1 MRKDGVFNEVLT
13 MHPPSN
19 TSSGRRGEL
28 PVPDASTGQGPGGVR
43 LSRGRRSSGFEGK
56 CAYGLRKPR
65 KECGGALRGLD
76 AHPMPETADVRGTRR
91 GELLAGAGLV
101 RRRLAARGCGHVG
114 PMNRLIRL
122 IWIFNLFFSLI
133 IKHYCRSTN
142 HGASQGPR
150 HGTT

>member
-1 MRKDGVFNEVLT
+1 

-76 AHPMPETADVRGTRR
+76 AHPMPETADVRGDAPRR
-91 GELLAGAGLV
+91 VA
-101 RRRLAARGCGHVG
+101 
-114 PMNRLIRL
+114 
-122 IWIFNLFFSLI
+122 
-133 IKHYCRSTN
+133 CRS
-142 HGASQGPR
+142 GLGSAAVGCARLRSCGPDESPYPA
-150 HGTT
+150 HLDF

>member
-1 MRKDGVFNEVLT
+1 

-114 PMNRLIRL
+114 PMNSTVALSGSFGFLIY
-122 IWIFNLFFSLI
+122 FF
-133 IKHYCRSTN
+133 
-142 HGASQGPR
+142 P
-150 HGTT
+150 

>member
-76 AHPMPETADVRGTRR
+76 AHPMPETADVRGRAAASCLPER
-91 GELLAGAGLV
+91 GFV
-101 RRRLAARGCGHVG
+101 RRRLAALGSRHMG
-114 PMNRLIRL
+114 PMSSTVALSASFGFFIFFLI
-122 IWIFNLFFSLI
+122 I
-133 IKHYCRSTN
+133 IKHF
-142 HGASQGPR
+142 
-150 HGTT
+150 

>member
-1 MRKDGVFNEVLT
+1 

-76 AHPMPETADVRGTRR
+76 SRR
-91 GELLAGAGLV
+91 PSDAGDGGRQGDAP
-101 RRRLAARGCGHVG
+101 RRVA
-114 PMNRLIRL
+114 
-122 IWIFNLFFSLI
+122 
-133 IKHYCRSTN
+133 CRS
-142 HGASQGPR
+142 GLGSAAVGCARLRSCGPDESPYPA
-150 HGTT
+150 HLDF